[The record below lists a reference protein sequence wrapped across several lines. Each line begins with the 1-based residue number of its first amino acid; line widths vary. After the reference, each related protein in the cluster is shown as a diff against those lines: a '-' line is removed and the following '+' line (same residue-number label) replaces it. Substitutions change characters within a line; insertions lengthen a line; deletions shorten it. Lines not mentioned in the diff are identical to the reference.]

1 VIGMALD
8 GAVSANFFRFGDE
21 FDLDLNAFELRK
33 AGQPIRL
40 GRIPMELLLLLIEQ
54 RGQLVTR
61 ERIIERVWGKDVFL
75 DTDNSINAAIRKIR
89 QVLEDDPEQPRF
101 VQTVIGRGYRF
112 IASVTDVGSPAA
124 APAVAEAQGSQGLIG
139 KKVSHYRVLRL
150 LGGGGMGLVY
160 MAEDLKLGRR
170 VAIKFLPEELA
181 DSPTALERLQREARA
196 ASALDHPNICS
207 VYHLDEHDGQPFI
220 VMQLLEG
227 QTLREW
233 IETAS
238 CLNAAQRTEQLVDL
252 AMQIADGLEAAHEK
266 GTIHRDIKPTNIFVT
281 SQGQAK
287 ILDFGVAKL
296 IETVDEAEP
305 ASGAGTGKD
314 DVGANPQEAHT
325 EGSLGTSSYLSPE
338 QVQHQPLDARTDLF
352 SFGLVLYE
360 MATGRRAF
368 SGNTAA
374 SIREAVLQLPTASPR
389 QLNPEIPAE
398 LERII
403 GKCLEKDPPARY
415 QSAADLR
422 IDLEKLSRL
431 PARPAPRTVRWILG
445 AAAVVALALGV
456 LASTNLGGIRDRLLR
471 RVPEVD
477 SKSVKARPSMAVIG
491 FKNLTEKREQDWLS
505 TALAEMVQ
513 ADLASGQ
520 KLRLIAGE
528 NVARMRVDLAL
539 PSADTYSAD
548 TLGKIRRRLNT
559 DMVVVGSY
567 LAPGDGAGGKVH
579 VNLQVQDAKTGE
591 TLAAV
596 SEDGTEKDLAELV
609 SRTGDRVRRTLQV
622 GSVSAGEALQV
633 RTALPEN
640 TEAARYYAQG
650 LAQLRAFENLAAR
663 DSLLKA
669 VVADP
674 NHALSHAALSETW
687 AILGY
692 DAKSRDEGKKALA
705 LSSGLS
711 REEQLS
717 VEGRYRLAV
726 HEWPRAIEIYKMLW
740 EFFPDNL
747 DYGLGLARA
756 QASASFGK
764 ESMATIEKL
773 RKSPPP
779 SGDDPRIDLAEASA
793 ADKLGDLHREEQ
805 AAASAF
811 DKGQRQGARL
821 LTAGALLTRG
831 SALSA
836 LGDMQNA
843 VATLNQAQSIFSE
856 LGDRQGLGRVLN
868 NLAII
873 ELHHNNLA
881 EAQKHLEQALELFR
895 QTGAQQGML
904 QALNNLANVFWERGE
919 IARALEVHQQSL
931 KAAREINDKL
941 HEASSLGN
949 IAGLLQLQ
957 GKLTEARQ
965 TYEESLQLTRA
976 MGDKEGTGMALGN
989 VADLL
994 TRQGDLPEARK
1005 AAEEALQLDR
1015 QSGVK
1020 YLEGYAL
1027 YQLAAVLVSQG
1038 ELDAGRAR
1046 FQESAALRHQVGE
1059 RDLEAESRLAL
1070 AQLQL
1075 DSGDPSGSEST
1086 ARAILPVFHDTA
1098 ATDNEALS
1106 YALLANALLIQR
1118 KLPEAQQAAAKAK
1131 ELFPRLKD
1139 VASQLQV
1146 EMDTAYVSGVNLK
1159 SAEAGKS
1166 LGVLEAVREKCS
1178 RTGYAG
1184 LEFEARLRI
1193 AKLELQFGKESAA
1206 RKRLAQL
1213 NHDAQAKGFLL
1224 VARKASDAITAATS
1238 QSH

>member
-1 VIGMALD
+1 MTLD
-8 GAVSANFFRFGDE
+8 GAVSANLFRFGDE

-89 QVLEDDPEQPRF
+89 QVLEDDPEEPRF

-112 IASVTDVGSPAA
+112 IASVVDVGSPAT
-124 APAVAEAQGSQGLIG
+124 APEVTAEGRGTQGLIG

-252 AMQIADGLEAAHEK
+252 AIQIADGLEAAHQK

-296 IETVDEAEP
+296 IEVPDEADAKNTVE
-305 ASGAGTGKD
+305 SSKDGAGSS
-314 DVGANPQEAHT
+314 NPLGTHT
-325 EGSLGTSSYLSPE
+325 DGSLGTPSYLSPE

-360 MATGRRAF
+360 MATGKRAF
-368 SGNTAA
+368 SGNTVI
-374 SIREAVLQLPTASPR
+374 SIREAVLQLPAASPR
-389 QLNPEIPAE
+389 DINPEIPAE

-403 GKCLEKDPPARY
+403 GKCLEKDPSARY
-415 QSAADLR
+415 QSAADVR
-422 IDLEKLSRL
+422 MDLERLSQV
-431 PARPAPRTVRWILG
+431 PAQRAPRRRQRILWA
-445 AAAVVALALGV
+445 AAAVAAVLV
-456 LASTNLGGIRDRLLR
+456 ILASANVGGIRDRLFR
-471 RVPEVD
+471 GSAAVD
-477 SKSVKARPSMAVIG
+477 PRSIKARPSMAVVS
-491 FKNLTEKREQDWLS
+491 FKNLTEKKDQEWIS
-505 TALAEMVQ
+505 TALAEMLD

-528 NVARMRVDLAL
+528 NVARMKVDLAL
-539 PSADTYSAD
+539 PAADAYSVD
-548 TLGKIRRRLNT
+548 TLSRIHKRLNT
-559 DMVVVGSY
+559 DMIVVGSY
-567 LAPGDGAGGKVH
+567 LAPGESAGGKVH

-596 SEDGTEKDLAELV
+596 SEDGTEQNLAELV
-609 SRTGDRVRRTLQV
+609 SRTGDRLRQVLQI
-622 GSVSAGEALQV
+622 GSVSPSEALQA
-633 RTALPEN
+633 RSALPGN
-640 TEAARYYAQG
+640 TDAARYYAQG

-663 DSLLKA
+663 ESLLKA
-669 VVADP
+669 VAADP

-687 AILGY
+687 AVLGY
-692 DAKSRDEGKKALA
+692 DAKAREEGKKALA

-717 VEGRYRLAV
+717 IEGRYRLAV
-726 HEWPRAIEIYKMLW
+726 HEWPRAVEIYKMLW
-740 EFFPDNL
+740 EFFPDNV
-747 DYGLGLARA
+747 DYGLGLARG
-756 QASASFGK
+756 QISANQGK
-764 ESMATIEKL
+764 EALATVEVLAK
-773 RKSPPP
+773 RPAPA
-779 SGDDPRIDLAEASA
+779 GDDPRIDIAEANA
-793 ADKLGDLHREEQ
+793 ADRLGDLHREEK
-805 AAASAF
+805 AAARAF
-811 DKGQRQGARL
+811 EKGQRQGARL

-836 LGDMQNA
+836 LGDKQNA
-843 VATLNQAQSIFSE
+843 VALLKQALATFTE
-856 LGDRQGLGRVLN
+856 LGDRQGAGRVLN
-868 NLAII
+868 NLGII
-873 ELHHNNLA
+873 ERHQNNYDD
-881 EAQKHLEQALELFR
+881 AQKHLEQALNLFR

-904 QALNNLANVFWERGE
+904 QALNNLANVFWDRGDLT
-919 IARALEVHQQSL
+919 RALDMHYQSL
-931 KAAREINDKL
+931 KASREIGDTL
-941 HEASSLGN
+941 HEASSLSN
-949 IAGLLQLQ
+949 IAGLLELQ
-957 GKLTEARQ
+957 GKLAESRQ
-965 TYEESLQLTRA
+965 TNDEALRMARSSGDQEGAGLT
-976 MGDKEGTGMALGN
+976 LGN
-989 VADLL
+989 LADLL
-994 TRQGDLPEARK
+994 TRQGDLSTARK
-1005 AAEEALQLDR
+1005 MAEEALETDR
-1015 QSGVK
+1015 KSGVK

-1038 ELDAGRAR
+1038 ELEAGRAR
-1046 FQESAALRHQVGE
+1046 FDESAALRQKSGE
-1059 RDLEAESRLAL
+1059 ESLAAESRLAL

-1075 DSGDPSGSEST
+1075 DTGDLRGAEST
-1086 ARAILPVFHDTA
+1086 VRAILPVFHQTA
-1098 ATDNEALS
+1098 STDNEALS
-1106 YALLANALLIQR
+1106 YALLANALLAAQNG
-1118 KLPEAQQAAAKAK
+1118 PEAQQAAAKAK
-1131 ELFPRLKD
+1131 DLQPKLKD
-1139 VASQLQV
+1139 LAAKFQV
-1146 EMDTAYVSGVNLK
+1146 EMDNAYVSAALHGR
-1159 SAEAGKS
+1159 SAEGAKS
-1166 LGVLEAVREKCS
+1166 FAALEATREKCG
-1178 RTGYAG
+1178 RMGYVG
-1184 LEFEARLRI
+1184 LELEARLRLGR
-1193 AKLELQFGKESAA
+1193 LELQSGKEGAGRA
-1206 RKRLAQL
+1206 RLAQL
-1213 NHDAQAKGFLL
+1213 KQDAQAKNFLL
-1224 VARKASDAITAATS
+1224 VARKATEALGSGSAKS
-1238 QSH
+1238 